1 MEVEDH
7 DLLIELKKDIEYI
20 KAKLRM
26 LCECDSHLE
35 ERMRTIEQRY
45 AYIMGVACAIA
56 FVVSL
61 LVNWMGN

>member
-26 LCECDSHLE
+26 LCEYDSHLE
-35 ERMRTIEQRY
+35 ERVRAIEQKY

-61 LVNWMGN
+61 LVSWMGS